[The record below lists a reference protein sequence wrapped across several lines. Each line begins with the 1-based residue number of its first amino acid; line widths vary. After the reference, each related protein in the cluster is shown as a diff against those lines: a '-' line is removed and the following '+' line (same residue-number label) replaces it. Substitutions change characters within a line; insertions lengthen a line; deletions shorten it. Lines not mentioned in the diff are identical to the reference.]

1 MVEQIDAVAWLP
13 NRLSKQRNHKLHFV
27 FHTIALQYFLQESKD
42 KIAHALA
49 QAGDRATHERPLGY
63 MSMEI
68 TDDLYSARLNLQLW
82 PGGQVHDVGRADFHG
97 RWDSWGSSHIG

>member
-1 MVEQIDAVAWLP
+1 MEQADAADWLP
-13 NRLSKQRNHKLHFV
+13 NRLNAQPTGTLHIV
-27 FHTIALQYFLQESKD
+27 FHTIALQYFPQESMD

-49 QAGDRATHERPLGY
+49 QTGKRATPERPLGY

-68 TDDLYSARLNLQLW
+68 TDDLEGARLTLQLW

-97 RWDSWGSSHIG
+97 RWISWVHPT